1 LRIKPKQLISAAGAL
16 AVTAAL
22 TAFAQSGAGQTALR
36 RIGVVSSPVAYT
48 ELGFVTPL
56 SLPRT
61 LRRQPATTYLP
72 FQVTNREHQ
81 ARTYRWEIV
90 VTDSSSRV
98 ARTGV
103 VTLRQGAEAYLDP
116 WIRLGCSRRTRITV
130 ALSSGESLNLWASCV
145 GVSKAHPKSARERR
159 PVGRTPAPGGGR

>member
-16 AVTAAL
+16 ALTAAL
-22 TAFAQSGAGQTALR
+22 TAFAQSGAGQAALR
-36 RIGVVSSPVAYT
+36 RIGVVGSPVSYT
-48 ELGFVTPL
+48 ELGFVTPAG
-56 SLPRT
+56 LPNT
-61 LRRQPATTYLP
+61 LRRKPATIYLP

-98 ARTGV
+98 ARTGM
-103 VTLRQGAEAYLDP
+103 VTLRPGAQAYLDP

-130 ALSSGESLNLWASCV
+130 ALGSGESIDLWANCV
-145 GVSKAHPKSARERR
+145 GASTHRARR
-159 PVGRTPAPGGGR
+159 